1 MFIRLFIL
9 FALIPIIELYLLI
22 KVGGMIGA
30 LNTVIIILFTA
41 TAGAYLAKTQGFAVL
56 KKINEAVSEGRP
68 PAAELMDGLFVLIG
82 GFMLLTPGF
91 ITDFLG
97 LSMLVPPV
105 RSIYKKIAGN
115 IIKQKI
121 DTGKWNIRFFG

>member
-30 LNTVIIILFTA
+30 LNTVVIILFTA
-41 TAGAYLAKTQGFAVL
+41 TAGAYLAKSQGFAVL
-56 KKINEAVSEGRP
+56 KKINDAVSEGRP

-91 ITDFLG
+91 LTDFLG
-97 LSMLVPPV
+97 LSMLIPPV
-105 RSIYKKIAGN
+105 RTIYKKIAA
-115 IIKQKI
+115 KI
-121 DTGKWNIRFFG
+121 FKHKINTGEWNFRLFG